1 MNLWLKLLDWFVFW
15 DLRSLITSGADFMNL
30 VIYNMVSSSK
40 IFVSTCYRI
49 LSPTVR
55 DFMDTIYLFILGWYD
70 LQAYDY
76 LEANL
81 Y

>member
-1 MNLWLKLLDWFVFW
+1 MIFFG

-40 IFVSTCYRI
+40 IFVNTCYRI

-55 DFMDTIYLFILGWYD
+55 DFMDAIYLFWVDMIYNRMIIWKPTCTGRIK
-70 LQAYDY
+70 
-76 LEANL
+76 
-81 Y
+81 